1 MWKWART
8 LKKCTCE
15 IRSFHARSP
24 LLEPL
29 PKQSR
34 HCLSHRVVTRSS
46 DLQQRH
52 DVVAVVSA
60 LLLTVAAAH
69 DALLSFKTS
78 CLPFSVTST
87 TAKRRGKRLASK
99 QRPRSFSNT
108 RTLPDLTKRQGG
120 WSDRPGADGRKPVD
134 VAPGDRVLANRF
146 LVSKS
151 LCIALLA
158 FGFQKDFRDQTYFA
172 VSECRN
178 PILILGLTMRVW
190 SARVRARFQCTA
202 RPSSPL

>member
-24 LLEPL
+24 LLESL

-34 HCLSHRVVTRSS
+34 HYGRITSS
-46 DLQQRH
+46 RDLPTCSH
-52 DVVAVVSA
+52 DVVTVVSA

-69 DALLSFKTS
+69 DALLSFKMS

-87 TAKRRGKRLASK
+87 TAKRRGTRLASKK
-99 QRPRSFSNT
+99 QRPRSFSNA

-120 WSDRPGADGRKPVD
+120 WSDLPGADGGKPLD
-134 VAPGDRVLANRF
+134 IAPGAG
-146 LVSKS
+146 
-151 LCIALLA
+151 CTPI
-158 FGFQKDFRDQTYFA
+158 DF
-172 VSECRN
+172 
-178 PILILGLTMRVW
+178 W
-190 SARVRARFQCTA
+190 SPRAYASCQH
-202 RPSSPL
+202 RPF

>member
-1 MWKWART
+1 M
-8 LKKCTCE
+8 
-15 IRSFHARSP
+15 RSDFFTHGHL

-120 WSDRPGADGRKPVD
+120 WSDRPGADGGKPVD
-134 VAPGDRVLANRF
+134 VAPGAGCSPIDFWSPRAYASPFSR
-146 LVSKS
+146 LVFRKISATKRTL
-151 LCIALLA
+151 LCLNVVI
-158 FGFQKDFRDQTYFA
+158 
-172 VSECRN
+172 
-178 PILILGLTMRVW
+178 
-190 SARVRARFQCTA
+190 
-202 RPSSPL
+202 PS